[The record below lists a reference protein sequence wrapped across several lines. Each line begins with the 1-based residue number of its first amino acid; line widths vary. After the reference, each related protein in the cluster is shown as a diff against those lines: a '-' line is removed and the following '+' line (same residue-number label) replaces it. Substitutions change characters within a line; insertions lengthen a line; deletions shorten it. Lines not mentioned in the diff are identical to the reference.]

1 MAIIASGI
9 GSGIDVG
16 GLVSQLVA
24 AEGQP
29 ALNRLNT
36 KQARLQTDL
45 SAFGALKGALSAF
58 QSSVSA
64 LNDLEAFQARKA
76 TSSDT
81 TLFSATADTTAVAG
95 SYTIEVTQLAKTTKI
110 RSGDFTSEEA
120 VVGRGTLDITM
131 GADTF
136 QISVDENNETLEGIR
151 DAINAASDNPGVT
164 ASIINVDDGGG
175 GTVSRLVLT
184 GGTVGATNSIDI
196 VVTDDDGI
204 HTDTTGL
211 SQLATTNFTTV
222 QAAQDAIIKID
233 GQFATRDSNSF
244 SDVIPGVTF
253 NLNKAEVDTVETLT
267 VELNVSAVKSKVN
280 SFVSAYN
287 SLTDLMRT
295 MSSYDAETGATG
307 VLQGDSTLRSIQNQ
321 IRQKL
326 VEPVSGLDYGTL
338 SEIGVTTD
346 DKGHLTLDSEKLDTV
361 LESDFEA
368 VSQLFASENGLANS
382 LDSLLEQYTGSDG
395 SLGLR
400 TDGIQ
405 SRIDSIADDRLRL
418 DKRLTALSERYTIQF
433 NAMDLLVS
441 NLNSQSSFLMQQL
454 DNLPGTYTPK
464 N

>member
-16 GLVSQLVA
+16 SLVSQLVA

-29 ALNRLNT
+29 ALNRINN
-36 KQARLQTDL
+36 KQALLQTDL

-58 QSSVSA
+58 QSSVEA
-64 LNDLEAFQARKA
+64 LNDTEVFQARTA
-76 TSSDT
+76 TSSDK
-81 TLFSATADTTAVAG
+81 TLFSAIADTTAVPG
-95 SYTIEVTQLAKTTKI
+95 SYTLEVTQLAKETKI
-110 RSGDFTSEEA
+110 RSGDFSSEEA
-120 VVGRGTLDITM
+120 VVGQGTLDITM

-136 QISVDENNETLEGIR
+136 QISVDESNETLEGIR
-151 DAINAASDNPGVT
+151 DSINTANDNPGVT
-164 ASIINVDDGGG
+164 ASIINVDDGVG

-184 GGTVGATNSIDI
+184 GGAVGEANSIDI
-196 VVTDDDGI
+196 VVTDDDGL

-211 SQLATTNFTTV
+211 SQLASDNFTVV
-222 QAAQDAIIKID
+222 QAAQDAIIKVD
-233 GQFATRDSNSF
+233 GQSATRDSNSF

-267 VELNVSAVKSKVN
+267 VKLNVSAVKSKVN

-287 SLTDLMRT
+287 TLSDLMRS
-295 MSSYDAETGATG
+295 MSSYNAETGATG

-326 VEPVSGLDYGTL
+326 IEPVSGLDYGTL
-338 SEIGVTTD
+338 PEIGVTTD
-346 DKGHLTLDSEKLDTV
+346 DKGRLTLDSSKLDAV
-361 LESDFEA
+361 LESDFEV

-382 LDSLLEQYTGSDG
+382 LGSLLDQYTGADG
-395 SLGLR
+395 SLSLR
-400 TDGIQ
+400 TDGIK
-405 SRIDSIADDRLRL
+405 SRIESLADDRLRL
-418 DKRLTALSERYTIQF
+418 DNRLTSLSERYTIQF

-441 NLNSQSSFLMQQL
+441 SLNSQSSFLQQQF
-454 DNLPGTYTPK
+454 DNLPGTYRSK

>member
-1 MAIIASGI
+1 MGIIATGI

-29 ALNRLNT
+29 ALNRINS

-58 QSSVSA
+58 QSSVGA
-64 LNDLEAFQARKA
+64 LNDIEAFQARKA
-76 TSSDT
+76 TSSDR

-95 SYTIEVTQLAKTTKI
+95 SYSIEVVQLAKATKI
-110 RSGDFTSEEA
+110 RSGDFSSETA
-120 VVGRGTLDITM
+120 VVGRGTLDISM
-131 GADTF
+131 GADSF
-136 QISVDENNETLEGIR
+136 QITVDENNETLAGVR

-164 ASIINVDDGGG
+164 ASIINVDDGVG
-175 GTVSRLVLT
+175 GTISRLVLT

-196 VVTDDDGI
+196 AVTDDDGD
-204 HTDTTGL
+204 HVNTAGL
-211 SQLATTNFTTV
+211 SQLATVNLSIV
-222 QAAQDAIIKID
+222 QAAEDAIIKVD
-233 GQFATRDSNSF
+233 GQTATRDSNSF

-280 SFVSAYN
+280 SFMSAYN
-287 SLTDLMRT
+287 SLSDLMKS
-295 MSSYDAETGATG
+295 MSLYDAETGATG

-326 VEPVSGLDYGTL
+326 VEPVSGLDQGTL

-346 DKGHLTLDSEKLDTV
+346 DKGHLILDSEKLDAI
-361 LESDFEA
+361 LDSDFEA

-382 LDSLLEQYTGSDG
+382 LDSLLEQYTGTEG

-405 SRIDSIADDRLRL
+405 SRIDSLADDRLRL
-418 DKRLTALSERYTIQF
+418 DKRLTALSERYTVQF

-454 DNLPGTYTPK
+454 DNLPGTYTAK
-464 N
+464 S